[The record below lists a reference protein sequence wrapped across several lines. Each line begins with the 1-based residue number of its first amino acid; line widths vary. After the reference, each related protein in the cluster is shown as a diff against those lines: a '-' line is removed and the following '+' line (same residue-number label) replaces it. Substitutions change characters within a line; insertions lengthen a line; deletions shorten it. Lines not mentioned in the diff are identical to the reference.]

1 MSKRELGYD
10 YVAHELTSIIDIDK
24 IVIMNY
30 NEVTSEFEYAGER
43 HNFWE
48 LVYVDE
54 GVLQI
59 ETDSTLFTLSKGECA
74 LHRPNEYH
82 LHRTDGCGK
91 VGFFVIC
98 FTSTSAHLQ
107 ILRDKKYGLSQKLR
121 RFVQSIIS
129 EAIRVYD
136 LPSNAP
142 YERHLNTSAGA
153 LIGGQQMIRTYLE
166 QLLILLVRNQYNIK
180 DSVLPEET
188 SAGEKL
194 ANKMKSM
201 MKMLVYS
208 DFSVEDFCEQMH
220 YSKAYLSKIFL
231 GETGTTIHEY
241 MTNLK
246 IHEAKLLIREQNY
259 TFTQISDM
267 LSFSNPLYFSR
278 VFRKMTGMS
287 PSEYK
292 NSVKPG

>member
-1 MSKRELGYD
+1 
-10 YVAHELTSIIDIDK
+10 
-24 IVIMNY
+24 
-30 NEVTSEFEYAGER
+30 
-43 HNFWE
+43 
-48 LVYVDE
+48 
-54 GVLQI
+54 
-59 ETDSTLFTLSKGECA
+59 
-74 LHRPNEYH
+74 
-82 LHRTDGCGK
+82 
-91 VGFFVIC
+91 
-98 FTSTSAHLQ
+98 
-107 ILRDKKYGLSQKLR
+107 
-121 RFVQSIIS
+121 
-129 EAIRVYD
+129 
-136 LPSNAP
+136 
-142 YERHLNTSAGA
+142 
-153 LIGGQQMIRTYLE
+153 MIRTYLE

-188 SAGEKL
+188 GAGEKL

-278 VFRKMTGMS
+278 VFRKVTGMS

-292 NSVKPG
+292 NSVKPE